1 MNKRWI
7 PIILLLAL
15 SGILTVLHAQAPGI
29 NVTNAM
35 ILHPTPDSWPVYNGD
50 YTGRRF
56 SALTK
61 INDKNVK
68 NLSLAWTAAVS
79 AGGGGG
85 GFGGASVKGTPL
97 LVNGTLFF
105 TAPDNA
111 WAMDARTGR
120 ELWHYV
126 WTRNRGGIHIGNRGA
141 AIYHDTLYFVTP
153 DCNLVALEAET
164 GKEKWF
170 KSYCSTEEMYY
181 GSVAPTV
188 VKDKLIVGVSGD
200 DLDMPAFLDA
210 RNLDNG
216 DLIWRWYVTPQKEGD
231 PGLNTWPNLD
241 MAKHGGGMTWQPITY
256 DPDLNLIYV
265 STGNPQPVIAY
276 KDRPGA
282 NLFTASLVALDP
294 DTGEMKWYFQTSPH
308 DTHDEDST
316 QAPVLFES
324 GGNRYVAQALRSGGF
339 FVLDRTNGKAVVSS
353 SIIKDVKN
361 FKGFEANGEPIPNP
375 ASYPSPNG
383 AIATN
388 SATNWYPPS
397 YSPLTGLFYV
407 NASRSLGI
415 YYVYDLSDSPMGW
428 GGGGGGGGLS
438 DDAVLEA
445 MDVKT
450 GKIKWA
456 VPRYGGGTSGLL
468 STAGNLVFGSGSGGL
483 AAYNATT
490 GDVLWASRIG
500 NVTNG
505 PITYLLDGR
514 QYVLTAADG
523 RMWAFV
529 MNE

>member
-15 SGILTVLHAQAPGI
+15 TGVLTVLHAQAPGI

-35 ILHPTPDSWPVYNGD
+35 ILHPSADTWPVYNGD

-56 SALTK
+56 STLVK

-97 LVNGTLFF
+97 LVDGTLFV
-105 TAPDNA
+105 TAPDNV

-141 AIYHDTLYFVTP
+141 AIYRDTLYFVTP

-170 KSYCSTEEMYY
+170 KPYCSTEEMYY

-210 RNLDNG
+210 RSLDTG
-216 DLIWRWYVTPQKEGD
+216 DLIWRWYVTPQKQGD
-231 PGLNTWPNLD
+231 PGLDTWPNLD

-276 KDRPGA
+276 KDREGA

-294 DTGEMKWYFQTSPH
+294 DTGKMKWYFQTSPH

-361 FKGFEANGEPIPNP
+361 FKGFDAKGEPIPNP
-375 ASYPSPNG
+375 ASFPSPNG

-428 GGGGGGGGLS
+428 GGGGGGGVN

-514 QYVLTAADG
+514 QYVLAAADG
-523 RMWAFV
+523 RMWAFI